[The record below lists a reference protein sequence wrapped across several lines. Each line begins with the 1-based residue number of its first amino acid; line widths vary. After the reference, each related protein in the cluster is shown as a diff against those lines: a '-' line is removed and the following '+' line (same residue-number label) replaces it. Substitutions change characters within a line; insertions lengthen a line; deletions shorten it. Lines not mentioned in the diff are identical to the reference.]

1 MDSIVFSAKKFQFQL
16 NKLFPMNSRNESWHI
31 GESNMRVRSE
41 RDERKKEKSKVERK
55 KEKKRE
61 K

>member
-1 MDSIVFSAKKFQFQL
+1 
-16 NKLFPMNSRNESWHI
+16 MNSRNESWHI

>member
-1 MDSIVFSAKKFQFQL
+1 
-16 NKLFPMNSRNESWHI
+16 MNSRNESWHI

-41 RDERKKEKSKVERK
+41 RHERKKEKSKVERK